1 MSSPVLDIEYNR
13 RVLTEV
19 LMRARALLKD
29 EKVVYLDVGS
39 GMCTT
44 TQFVVNALRPE
55 RVICADIDE
64 RFLKSARSHPLY

>member
-1 MSSPVLDIEYNR
+1 MSSPLLDIEYDR
-13 RVLTEV
+13 RILTEV

-39 GMCTT
+39 GTYTT

-64 RFLKSARSHPLY
+64 RLLERYREKGFV